1 MYAVHADGLFSTAG
15 RAMDPVT
22 HTLVGA
28 SLAATQLG
36 RRTRY
41 AVPALVIGA
50 NLPDID
56 VLSYLVSSDFALGF
70 RRGWTHG
77 VLALA
82 VLPALLAMIF
92 LIRER
97 LRGDRGIDPPVA
109 VGWLFG
115 LCYLAALTHP
125 FLDWLNVYG
134 LRWWMPFSDTW
145 YYGDSVFI
153 MDPWLWLILGVGW
166 LAGRRAT
173 RRLFTSFAVVS
184 ILLVMMVASR
194 APAYLPVVLSV
205 LVLLLL
211 ALVWRPGSASL
222 SSQTTACAGLLLA
235 SLFVFS
241 MLILHRATE
250 QRVIDQVQR
259 LDSSPLD
266 NLMVGPLPAN
276 PTAWE
281 FVVEQDGRLRHGHIS
296 WLGQGSLSFSGFDWP
311 AVRSSE
317 LWSEVETS
325 GQAEGFLS
333 WVRFPWMEIASG
345 EAERRAH
352 IMDARYSR
360 VRTRGFGGTVV
371 TLSEETGSGPQN

>member
-1 MYAVHADGLFSTAG
+1 
-15 RAMDPVT
+15 MDPVT

-56 VLSYLVSSDFALGF
+56 VLSYLAGSDFALGF

-77 VLALA
+77 VLALV

-92 LIRER
+92 LLRER
-97 LRGDRGIDPPVA
+97 LRRDKGTDPPLA

-134 LRWWMPFSDTW
+134 LRWWMPFSNTW
-145 YYGDSVFI
+145 YYGDSFFI

-166 LAGRRAT
+166 LVGRRAT
-173 RRLFTSFAVVS
+173 RRLLTALAV
-184 ILLVMMVASR
+184 IGLLLVTIVASR
-194 APAYLPVVLSV
+194 APGYLPTVLAI
-205 LVLLLL
+205 LVLLSL
-211 ALVWRPGSASL
+211 ALLWKPRSAGL
-222 SSQTTACAGLLLA
+222 SSQSAALAGLLTA
-235 SLFVFS
+235 TLFIAS
-241 MLILHRATE
+241 MLLSHRATE
-250 QRVIDQVQR
+250 QRVLRQIER
-259 LDSSPLD
+259 LGSEPVVS
-266 NLMVGPLPAN
+266 LMIGPIPAD

-281 FVVEQDGRLRHGHIS
+281 VVVEQGGRLRHGHFS
-296 WLGQGSLSFSGFDWP
+296 WLGDRSLSYSDFDRLAARPSALWP
-311 AVRSSE
+311 DIE
-317 LWSEVETS
+317 DS

-333 WVRFPWMEIASG
+333 WVRFPWMEIDPGDSEG
-345 EAERRAH
+345 RLH

-360 VRTRGFGGTVV
+360 VRTRGFGGTVIILPDKAV
-371 TLSEETGSGPQN
+371 GGAGSPK